1 MEKLDRNVESWLI
14 HGQTFEIEED
24 MLYSVWFSCLLLMAI
39 FLKFIGEIIIWI
51 LLFKHPLEYIFIEE
65 SSKKPI
71 NVLSENLLMFNNKC
85 CASSNMFGSLFVTK
99 SLMP

>member
-51 LLFKHPLEYIFIEE
+51 LLFKHPLEYI
-65 SSKKPI
+65 
-71 NVLSENLLMFNNKC
+71 L
-85 CASSNMFGSLFVTK
+85 
-99 SLMP
+99 